1 MKSLSEILLEKLRVS
16 KHVDNYDSTIIEEYN
31 KFIEEE
37 WTYKNDGYSL
47 TFTKQVNIPE
57 IFKLSLKDPNT
68 YYNKFIFNVKFA
80 YNSESMKTNNPK
92 VMFIFDNDRT
102 SDRRIGLFIDVERT
116 RLANLDNIYDIG
128 DFLKHEFYEELKI
141 DTVNGF
147 ISSLKEAMQFILSP
161 TSKGNTMDIT
171 W

>member
-1 MKSLSEILLEKLRVS
+1 MRNFKDIILEKLRVS
-16 KHVDNYDSTIIEEYN
+16 KSVDNYDSSIVEEYD

-47 TFTKQVNIPE
+47 TFTKQGNIPE

-92 VMFIFDNDRT
+92 VMFIFDNNRT

-116 RLANLDNIYDIG
+116 RLANLDNIYDIE
-128 DFLKHEFYEELKI
+128 DFLKHDFYEELKI
-141 DTVNGF
+141 DTVDGF
-147 ISSLKEAMQFILSP
+147 ISSLKEAMRFYLSP
-161 TSKGNTMDIT
+161 TSKGNTMSIA